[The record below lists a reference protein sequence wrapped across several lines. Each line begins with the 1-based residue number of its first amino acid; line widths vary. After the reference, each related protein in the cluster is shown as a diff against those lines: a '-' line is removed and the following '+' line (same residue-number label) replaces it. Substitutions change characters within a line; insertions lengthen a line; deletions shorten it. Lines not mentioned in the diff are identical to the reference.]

1 MSFLKGF
8 LTNLLILVAIGV
20 VLFIAAPDMMKGVF
34 QLYGGLFGPGLV
46 VVLIIVAALPRKRRR
61 S

>member
-8 LTNLLILVAIGV
+8 LTNLLFIVAIGV
-20 VLFIAAPDMMKGVF
+20 VLFIVAPDMMKQVF
-34 QLYGGLFGPGLV
+34 QLYGGLFGPVLV
-46 VVLIIVAALPRKRRR
+46 MVLIFVAAPAQKK